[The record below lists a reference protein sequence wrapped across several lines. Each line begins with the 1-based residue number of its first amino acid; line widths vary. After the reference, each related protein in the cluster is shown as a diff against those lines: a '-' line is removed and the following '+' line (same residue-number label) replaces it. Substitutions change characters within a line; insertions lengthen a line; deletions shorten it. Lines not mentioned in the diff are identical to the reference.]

1 MKIRCMGACQEVG
14 RSAFA
19 VNVGEKDV
27 VLDYGVMVNHHVGFP
42 MHIPPKQ
49 VEAIILTHA
58 HLDHVGS
65 VPLFFVDGGVPI
77 YGVQPTFTLTTL
89 IIKDFL
95 KLSGY
100 YLPYEYID
108 LQTMLKH
115 EREIQY
121 RTPLDIGDAHVTL
134 VNAGHIPGSAQ
145 TLIEYEGK
153 RLLYTADFNRQ
164 PTRLVDGADSEYYK
178 NLDGI
183 IIEGTYATED
193 HPARDEL
200 EKEFVSK
207 VTEVVERKGTVLV
220 PAFGI
225 GRSQELLTV
234 LSAHNF
240 EYPVFVDGMALDA
253 MDLLLKFPEA
263 LRDAR
268 IFERASNTAHWV
280 ENWHDRRKAA
290 KTPGVIISPA
300 GMLKGGASV
309 FYMENIAG
317 RQDNAIFM
325 VSFQVPGSPGR
336 ILLERKKF
344 VIHGR
349 ARPVEAQIE
358 RFDFSSHGGKRELE
372 LTLSE
377 LDKKTKVFVVHGA
390 EGNCKRLA
398 EWASKEMGLE
408 ASAPKTGDVLEL

>member
-1 MKIRCMGACQEVG
+1 MKIKFMGACQEVG

-42 MHIPPKQ
+42 MHIPPKE

-65 VPLFFVDGGVPI
+65 APLFFVHGGVPI

-100 YLPYEYID
+100 YLPYEYLD

-115 EREIQY
+115 EREVPY
-121 RTPLDIGDAHVTL
+121 RQPIDVGRGRVSLL
-134 VNAGHIPGSAQ
+134 NAGHIPGSAQ
-145 TLIEYEGK
+145 TLVDYEGK
-153 RLLYTADFNRQ
+153 RLLYTGDFNRQ
-164 PTRLVDGADSEYYK
+164 PTRLVDGADPEAYK

-193 HPARDEL
+193 HPVREDL

-207 VTEVVERKGTVLV
+207 ITEVVERKGIVLV

-240 EYPVFVDGMALDA
+240 EHPVYVDGMALDA
-253 MDLLLKFPEA
+253 MDLLLKHPEA

-268 IFERASNTAHWV
+268 IFERAAKTAHWI

-309 FYMENIAG
+309 FYMENLAG
-317 RQDNAIFM
+317 GKENAIFL

-336 ILLERKKF
+336 ILLERRKF
-344 VIHGR
+344 VLHGR

-358 RFDFSSHGGKRELE
+358 RFDFSSHGGRKELE
-372 LTLSE
+372 LTLSN
-377 LDKKTKVFVVHGA
+377 LDKKPKVFVVHGA

-408 ASAPKTGDVLEL
+408 AKAPKTGEV